1 MDPARIGAAADDT
14 DESAVQ
20 DTDLAPRSGYNLSNL
35 AYNSIS
41 ELIRTRRLKGGVPVV
56 EAKLA
61 EGLGLSR
68 TPLREALQRLEGEGL
83 VVKAANRSFMVRS
96 VELAEYLQSL
106 KVREILEAEA
116 AAMAIDRVP
125 PGSIAAAR
133 REIAELMAATTYHT
147 DAHWRSD
154 DRVHRLY
161 AEACGNAVLAQV
173 IASLRVTTRLF
184 EIARLSDRLEPDSAE
199 HLEILAA
206 LESGDAR
213 RTRRAVQAHLRSL
226 TRFAVASVTS

>member
-1 MDPARIGAAADDT
+1 MAAARSNAAPDHGAAMTGEEAGLV
-14 DESAVQ
+14 AKP
-20 DTDLAPRSGYNLSNL
+20 AYNLSNL

-41 ELIRTRRLKGGVPVV
+41 EFIRTRRLRGGVPIV

-61 EGLGLSR
+61 EALGLSR

-96 VELAEYLQSL
+96 VDLAEYLQSL

-116 AAMAIDRVP
+116 AALALDRVQP
-125 PGSIAAAR
+125 SRIAAAR
-133 REIAELMAATTYHT
+133 REIAELMTATTYHT

-154 DRVHRLY
+154 DNVHRLY
-161 AEACGNAVLAQV
+161 AEACGNAVLAQM

-184 EIARLSDRLEPDSAE
+184 EIARLSDRLEPDSTE
-199 HLEILAA
+199 HLEIVAA

-213 RTRRAVQAHLRSL
+213 RARRAVQAHLRSL
-226 TRFAVASVTS
+226 TRFALASVT

>member
-1 MDPARIGAAADDT
+1 MDEARSGAAPEDG
-14 DESAVQ
+14 SAPAAEEAGV
-20 DTDLAPRSGYNLSNL
+20 AARPGYNLSNL
-35 AYNSIS
+35 AYRSIS
-41 ELIRTRRLKGGVPVV
+41 ELIRTRRLKGGIPIV

-61 EGLGLSR
+61 ESLGLSR

-96 VELAEYLQSL
+96 VDLAEYLQSL

-116 AAMAIDRVP
+116 AAIAIDRVQP
-125 PGSIAAAR
+125 SHITAAR

-154 DRVHRLY
+154 DHVHRLY
-161 AEACGNAVLAQV
+161 AEACGNAVLEQM
-173 IASLRVTTRLF
+173 IGSLRVTTRLF
-184 EIARLSDRLEPDSAE
+184 EIARLSDRLEPDTAE
-199 HLEILAA
+199 HLAILAA

-213 RTRRAVQAHLRSL
+213 RARRAVQAHLRSL
-226 TRFAVASVTS
+226 TRFAVASVT